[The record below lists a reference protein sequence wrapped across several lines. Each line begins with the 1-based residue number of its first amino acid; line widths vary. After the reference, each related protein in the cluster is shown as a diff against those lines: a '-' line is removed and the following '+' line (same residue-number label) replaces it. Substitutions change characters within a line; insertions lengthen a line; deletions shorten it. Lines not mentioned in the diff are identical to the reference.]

1 MSTLQPLKYG
11 KVIGRALA
19 IVADGP
25 DEDEHPI
32 AGGYPDAVPV
42 TGSVT
47 FTPRVNPYVLVAGAT
62 PAPAT
67 VFPLSITAVIDGAGY
82 LTHNG
87 KRGVFLLV
95 PSVET
100 NPSAWT
106 YRVHYDIAYE
116 GKAIPVPD
124 FDINIVEY
132 LPGPG
137 APSNPDPGSTAVDLT
152 TVTPVFP
159 SPGNPVIVGPQG
171 EGLQIDGKV
180 ATYAAL
186 PATPAEGDGAQY
198 VVAADGLLY
207 VYRTGTGWM
216 ADGQGVVIRGPQGP
230 AGADGATADEML
242 TAEYF
247 EGDLNAAPL
256 GWVTFNET
264 LSTNDPAIGN
274 GALLTVGNGT
284 DAKQQI
290 VYATDSGRL
299 ATRLWFDD
307 VVQWRPWFVTYPG
320 HEAWADITGKPA
332 TFPPDAHAHA
342 IADTTGLQA
351 ALDGKVATSD
361 PRLTD
366 QRAPTAAGQVYDVEY
381 VHTVGPRAT
390 GAGNG
395 APMGVKL
402 RRAVRFTEV
411 TYRGA
416 TADASG
422 NLVVELRK
430 NGVAVSGTSKTIAAA
445 DQTAGGANATN
456 TGTWDFAAGDVLL
469 PWITGVGAT
478 PGSGLIADIKGVT
491 L

>member
-1 MSTLQPLKYG
+1 MAELQPLKYG
-11 KVIGRALA
+11 KVVGRFLA
-19 IVADGP
+19 NIADGP
-25 DEDEHPI
+25 DLADLPEFPPL
-32 AGGYPDAVPV
+32 AGVVRFTAEVPK
-42 TGSVT
+42 
-47 FTPRVNPYVLVAGAT
+47 VLVAEAV

-67 VFPLSITAVIDGAGY
+67 YVQLPKYYECSLDEFGY
-82 LTHNG
+82 LTW
-87 KRGVFLLV
+87 RGQRGIRLV
-95 PSVET
+95 APNSDT
-100 NPSAWT
+100 NPTDWT
-106 YRVHYDIAYE
+106 WRVTFEVEYE
-116 GKAIPVPD
+116 GERVQIDPYSFHVT
-124 FDINIVEY
+124 EY
-132 LPGPG
+132 VPGPD
-137 APSNPDPGSTAVDLT
+137 PENPDVGSSGLVDLT
-152 TVTPVFP
+152 TVSPVP
-159 SPGNPVIVGPQG
+159 STSGAGVVRGPRG

-186 PATPAEGDGAQY
+186 PPSPPEGDGAQY

-216 ADGQGVVIRGPQGP
+216 PSGQGVAIRGPQGP
-230 AGADGATADEML
+230 AGADGASADEML

-274 GALLTVGNGT
+274 GALLTVGNGS

-332 TFPPDAHAHA
+332 TFPPDAHTHA

-430 NGVAVSGTSKTIAAA
+430 NGAAVSGTSKTIAAA